1 MTLRE
6 RLADVARFVARPT
19 FAERTM
25 AWRPG
30 YVSAWALLVLL
41 TLPTVLLTAGLL
53 AAVLGPAGILPAST
67 RDTALD
73 LRAVL
78 IAVVL
83 APVLEESLSRG
94 WLSGRRAALHFAAAG
109 LVALVVLLASLG
121 VEPGTRKLV
130 ALVGVAVVFVGLV
143 RWSLTRHRDREVPD
157 WFLRHF
163 RWLVWGSSLGFAL
176 LHLGNYEALTHPLG
190 ALVVA
195 PLMLGGMLLAYTR
208 TRLGL
213 RAAMAHHAAYNAV
226 LVAAAWA
233 FG

>member
-6 RLADVARFVARPT
+6 RLADVARFVVRPC
-19 FAERTM
+19 FADRTM
-25 AWRPG
+25 AWGSG
-30 YVSAWALLVLL
+30 YLPAWALLVLL
-41 TLPTVLLTAGLL
+41 TLPTVLLSAGLI

-83 APVLEESLSRG
+83 APVLEEALSRG

-109 LVALVVLLASLG
+109 LVALALLLASLG
-121 VEPGTRKLV
+121 MEPGMRKPV
-130 ALVGVAVVFVGLV
+130 ALVAVVVVFAGLV
-143 RWSLTRHRDREVPD
+143 RWSLTRHRDRDVPG

-176 LHLGNYEALTHPLG
+176 LHLGNYKALTHPLG
-190 ALVVA
+190 VLVVA
-195 PLMLGGMLLAYTR
+195 QLMLGGMLLAYTR

-233 FG
+233 AG